1 MSVFK
6 GVFGRVEFREEGKK
20 MRENEEE
27 NFLEN
32 VWLGGGDEKE
42 MVGLKCF
49 LPGST
54 KSFLPTMG
62 RKRGGGGGGSLIGK

>member
-20 MRENEEE
+20 RRENEEE

-42 MVGLKCF
+42 MVGLRCF
-49 LPGST
+49 LPGPT
-54 KSFLPTMG
+54 KSFLPTME
-62 RKRGGGGGGSLIGK
+62 RKLGGGGKSNR